1 MRAHEVSRILSDV
14 SSAVSSSLD
23 LDEVVG
29 LILRESTKALKAD
42 NASLFLYDEDLKHLV
57 LVKARGFNADEIAN
71 IKLLGSWEIINKELV
86 LLKRAIIA
94 NDMHTNRIFRSE
106 HLPFCGECLPLR
118 SILAVPLVKENIIV
132 GALIVG
138 NRGRPGHRFTRD
150 DEKLLAALSN
160 HVAVALQNAKLYQSL
175 NELFISTTTA
185 LVRAM
190 EAKDRYTSGHSERV
204 MKYSMAIGREMRL
217 AEEDLENLRLA
228 SILHDVGKIGIREN
242 ILLKPGKLTQAQ
254 REAIETHSLIGKM
267 IVEKVKN
274 SDKIIPG
281 IIEHHERFDGR
292 GYPHHLKGR
301 AISLQGRII
310 AVADVYDAVTT
321 DRPYQ
326 RKLTPE
332 KAYSLIVDSS
342 GINFDPVVVRAFRRS
357 FSRRQDIW
365 GLCNS
370 TSS

>member
-14 SSAVSSSLD
+14 SHAVSSSLD

-29 LILRESTKALKAD
+29 LILRESTKALQAD

-57 LVKARGFNADEIAN
+57 LVKARGFNSDEIAN
-71 IKLLGSWEIINKELV
+71 IKLLGSWEVINHELV
-86 LLKRAIIA
+86 VRKRSIVA
-94 NDMHTNRIFRSE
+94 NDVQASKIFRADR
-106 HLPFCGECLPLR
+106 LPFSNEHIPLR
-118 SILAVPLVKENIIV
+118 SILAVPLIKEGLIV

-138 NRGRPGHRFTRD
+138 NRKRPGHKFTRD

-175 NELFISTTTA
+175 NDLFISTTKA

-204 MKYSMAIGREMRL
+204 MKYSLAIGREMNIG
-217 AEEDLENLRLA
+217 EEDLENLKL
-228 SILHDVGKIGIREN
+228 SSLLHDVGKIGIREN
-242 ILLKPGKLTQAQ
+242 ILLKPGKLTQQQ

-267 IVEKVKN
+267 IVEKVKD

-281 IIEHHERFDGR
+281 IVEHHERYDGR
-292 GYPHHLKGR
+292 GYPNHLKGR
-301 AISLQGRII
+301 AISLQGRVI

-326 RKLTPE
+326 KKFTPD
-332 KAYSLIVDSS
+332 KAHALITDNASVHFDPLIVK
-342 GINFDPVVVRAFRRS
+342 AFKRS
-357 FSRRQDIW
+357 FTRHPEIWRQ
-365 GLCNS
+365 
-370 TSS
+370 